1 MMLNQSHIDI
11 FLILVAFF
19 LGAIIVA
26 FSIPPIVRIANAKNL
41 IDELGYRK
49 IHTKA
54 VPSLGGVAIFIGVI
68 LSTIISTNG
77 YSFDVLKYIIAAVII
92 MFFIGL
98 KDDIMVIS
106 AYKKFTLQILASLIL
121 IFMGDIRITDYQ
133 GLFGINE
140 VNYFFSTITS
150 VFLIVVIINS
160 FNFIDGVDGLASG
173 LAIASS
179 AVYGIWFYLSGN
191 IEYSILCFALSGSLI
206 SFFYFNVFG
215 KANKLFMGDSGS
227 LIIGIILSVA
237 TIKFI
242 ELNNFKSDFS
252 INAAPAVAF
261 GILIVP
267 LIDIFRLFFVRIF
280 SGKSPFTPDT
290 NHLHHCILR
299 LNGIHLKTTLITITI
314 NIIFIVIAFGLSI
327 AGFNVN
333 LLLGILFILGLFIVT
348 IPNFMLPQQKKT
360 IYRYLY
366 RRMRKVTSFFY

>member
-1 MMLNQSHIDI
+1 MILNQSHIDVL
-11 FLILVAFF
+11 LILTAFF
-19 LGAIIVA
+19 LGVILVA
-26 FSIPPIVRIANAKNL
+26 FSIPPIVRIAKAKNL
-41 IDELGYRK
+41 IDELSDRK

-54 VPSLGGVAIFIGVI
+54 IPSLGGVAIFIGVI

-77 YSFDVLKYIIAAVII
+77 YSFDVLKYIIAAVMI

-106 AYKKFTLQILASLIL
+106 ANKKFALQILAALIL

-133 GLFGINE
+133 GLFGIHE
-140 VNYFFSTITS
+140 INYFFSVITS

-173 LAIASS
+173 IAIVSS
-179 AVYGIWFYLSGN
+179 VVYGIWFYLSGH
-191 IEYSILCFALSGSLI
+191 IQYSILCFALSGSLI

-215 KANKLFMGDSGS
+215 KSNKLFMGDSGS

-242 ELNNFKSDFS
+242 DLNNFKSDYFV
-252 INAAPAVAF
+252 NAAPAVAF
-261 GILIVP
+261 GILIIP

-280 SGKSPFTPDT
+280 NGKSPFTPDT

-299 LNGIHLKTTLITITI
+299 LNKIHLKTTLITITI
-314 NIIFIVIAFGLSI
+314 NIIFIVIAFTLSNAGL
-327 AGFNVN
+327 NVN
-333 LLLGILFILGLFIVT
+333 LLLGILFTSGLFIVS
-348 IPNFMLPQQKKT
+348 IPYFILPQQKRT

-366 RRMRKVTSFFY
+366 RRIRKVASFFY